1 MSTAAAR
8 GGVLALPGRLL
19 GLVRDMVVGTLL
31 CLTPVTSVIALGWLT
46 RVMAATIARR
56 TGGPGAPVGWLLG
69 PRGQGAVTRLLGG
82 LGANIR
88 AGVLTLAGLA
98 LLTLPFTVAWLGAWW
113 AGWENSF
120 NKGYE
125 QASVGPLAWAAAT
138 AVALPVLAHL
148 PIALAHWA
156 HEGRFGAFFEVRRI
170 RQIFAAAGWRA
181 VWLAVLSALAVVPF
195 FGLRGLPVFVE
206 GFVPGFATMTPE
218 AQAQVAQGFDLLGA
232 ALAFGILLFL
242 RRRAAVIYARAVG
255 GTRAPSRTGRVL
267 GLMLAMLIWLALP
280 VAIVFGQFLNY
291 APALWLT
298 HPLFLLPWAG

>member
-1 MSTAAAR
+1 
-8 GGVLALPGRLL
+8 
-19 GLVRDMVVGTLL
+19 
-31 CLTPVTSVIALGWLT
+31 VTSVIALGWLT

-56 TGGPGAPVGWLLG
+56 TGGAVAPVGWLLC

-206 GFVPGFATMTPE
+206 GVVPGFATMTPE
-218 AQAQVAQGFDLLGA
+218 SQAQVAQGFDLLGA

-242 RRRAAVIYARAVG
+242 RQRAAVIYARAVG
-255 GTRAPSRTGRVL
+255 ADRAPSRAGRAL
-267 GLMLAMLIWLALP
+267 WLMLAMLIWLALP